1 MYRYNSLILKK
12 HFSQQIIFY
21 VCHYTVTFLRS
32 HADGKYNE
40 GDQYISMSSP
50 LRNIENFLECLTNAD
65 KDGRVFIDN
74 QGNDINQD
82 NYSPSSS
89 LGIIVFI
96 TFLTHLM
103 DEQSQD
109 FFFPNWTK
117 YFQNDCC
124 INFLLKVYC
133 YTMESPAFVFAFYFI
148 LSKIKSSYPVI
159 L

>member
-1 MYRYNSLILKK
+1 MYRYNPLILKK
-12 HFSQQIIFY
+12 HFSQQIILC
-21 VCHYTVTFLRS
+21 VCDYTVTFFHS

-82 NYSPSSS
+82 NYSPPSS

-96 TFLTHLM
+96 TFLTYLM
-103 DEQSQD
+103 DEQSRE
-109 FFFPNWTK
+109 FFF
-117 YFQNDCC
+117 
-124 INFLLKVYC
+124 
-133 YTMESPAFVFAFYFI
+133 
-148 LSKIKSSYPVI
+148 
-159 L
+159 